1 MDGKTVVVTG
11 GAGFLGSHFIRRAL
25 AAGAALVV
33 NVDKLTY
40 AGDRRR
46 LADVS
51 EDRRYC
57 FVRGDV
63 ASGPE
68 MAVCRVFTAV
78 ALGAFLRNTT
88 TRWPGSRGAPAPRP
102 LPTGS
107 ALRRAWV
114 RAGRRRFG
122 RWFCRR

>member
-1 MDGKTVVVTG
+1 MQSRARRGRDAGRPGRTVRGPHGLRWASSAGAPMDGKTVVVTG

-33 NVDKLTY
+33 NVDRLTY

-46 LADVS
+46 LGDVS

-63 ASGPE
+63 EIG
-68 MAVCRVFTAV
+68 
-78 ALGAFLRNTT
+78 
-88 TRWPGSRGAPAPRP
+88 
-102 LPTGS
+102 
-107 ALRRAWV
+107 RAHV
-114 RAGRRRFG
+114 
-122 RWFCRR
+122 